1 MYAVVRKV
9 PMRSIEDA
17 ARRAADGLGPIMK
30 QSPGFIG
37 YYVVRFGDQTG
48 GSISLFETQSAAQE
62 ANRRALDWIKTNLA
76 DIAEGE
82 PEVSAGEILASITAD
97 GTAGHASAA

>member
-9 PMRSIEDA
+9 PMRSIEEA
-17 ARRAADGLGPIMK
+17 ARRAVDGLGPTMK

-48 GSISLFETQSAAQE
+48 GSITLFETQSAAQE
-62 ANRRALDWIKTNLA
+62 ANSKALDWIKANLA
-76 DIAEGE
+76 DLITGE
-82 PEVSAGEILASITAD
+82 PEVSVGEVLGAVTAE
-97 GTAGHASAA
+97 GTTGRASAA